1 MKKAARSSMPPS
13 ISLAMVQL
21 RLPNSALSG
30 DEQHSALRRNHGLEP
45 RDVAG
50 RSNLLPAPGRALSRT
65 NHDEPGT
72 AGHEATVGK
81 TAKAVNVG
89 TAVDPRLSPDL
100 TILRSLDYAA
110 L

>member
-30 DEQHSALRRNHGLEP
+30 DEEHSAWRRNHGLEP

-50 RSNLLPAPGRALSRT
+50 RSNLLPAPGWALSRAD
-65 NHDEPGT
+65 HDEPGA

-81 TAKAVNVG
+81 TTKPINVG
-89 TAVDPRLSPDL
+89 GTIDPRLGPGH
-100 TILRSLDYAA
+100 TILRS
-110 L
+110 